1 MRSLRGEDDRRAP
14 GSTAL
19 RPGALR
25 CESCGTTWFDRMA
38 QYYAAACRCRRCGG
52 RLHGERRAAGR
63 LAVERAA

>member
-1 MRSLRGEDDRRAP
+1 
-14 GSTAL
+14 
-19 RPGALR
+19 
-25 CESCGTTWFDRMA
+25 MA